1 MFPAFGINQDELWVL
16 QLALPD
22 WHRPATWDMLR
33 GNADA
38 TPISGSNFSSSK
50 LLDIGEYIC

>member
-1 MFPAFGINQDELWVL
+1 MFPAFGIDQDELWV
-16 QLALPD
+16 LPD